1 MCAQTVLSDIAQE
14 EAKRAS
20 MTAGS
25 YIAGLVDS
33 ETLVGELLSINFSEA
48 QVLVHDYLR
57 QQVRGLPHGS
67 FLVATRMILDPPRV
81 NDAEDEETCL
91 VLLRI
96 VGDALL
102 PNAREMEHFRFQ
114 AGMRSTETSE
124 TWDSPGHLDE
134 WTRNNLSYGAYR
146 CRVLGTFRMKA
157 QTTDQYDLV
166 FGGDL
171 INYYTGRGMKVF
183 KPTGALLSKI
193 VNYQRRLTSGL
204 SASDGARVRV
214 GRVRFASSEIGV
226 KEDVDNVPVEVDPRD
241 FIARRTFY
249 GGMSRGGKSNAMK
262 ITARAIYLLRKANPS
277 FRVGQLILD
286 PNGEYANENIQDGG
300 ALKNSYQEVGGVKY
314 DDEVETYGLN
324 THPNDPN
331 RKIVKIN
338 FFGSRVSN
346 WGDVNALEQDLDQ
359 LFVGKTVVDN
369 ELADATTIYV
379 RRFRD
384 TLIECP
390 KAFADK
396 GEETRFK
403 RLITVYRG
411 ILFAAGFSAPTQKVS
426 IKRLFGKE
434 LRDAMQKNGSQD
446 PAVQSKIAS
455 AAELFANDDIA
466 WGDFVTACKAL
477 RDFIADKNAG
487 YSDFES
493 QYSKDHKGKRWA
505 DDALINILEIY
516 AYPNGVAQFRR
527 AERQHSPNAASD
539 YAADIVEA
547 IRKGKLV
554 IFDQSTGD
562 PEQNQNAAERILWE
576 IFNRQKLD
584 FVDPQRDD
592 AGQIIPPPPIMVY
605 LEEAHNLLPAAGGK
619 DELRTIWA
627 RTAKEGSKYMIG
639 MVLATQE
646 PSSVM
651 PAILKNTDNWFV
663 AHLNNTDEVRT
674 LAKFYDFED
683 YAHQIKTISD
693 PGFVRMRTLSNPYTI
708 PVQIDL
714 FKTEGASI

>member
-1 MCAQTVLSDIAQE
+1 MKMQE
-14 EAKRAS
+14 ADNYE
-20 MTAGS
+20 
-25 YIAGLVDS
+25 
-33 ETLVGELLSINFSEA
+33 F
-48 QVLVHDYLR
+48 
-57 QQVRGLPHGS
+57 
-67 FLVATRMILDPPRV
+67 
-81 NDAEDEETCL
+81 
-91 VLLRI
+91 
-96 VGDALL
+96 
-102 PNAREMEHFRFQ
+102 
-114 AGMRSTETSE
+114 
-124 TWDSPGHLDE
+124 
-134 WTRNNLSYGAYR
+134 
-146 CRVLGTFRMKA
+146 
-157 QTTDQYDLV
+157 V

-183 KPTGALLSKI
+183 KPTSELLSQI
-193 VNYQRRLTSGL
+193 VNYQRNTT
-204 SASDGARVRV
+204 ASTGTRVRV

-262 ITARAIYLLRKANPS
+262 ITARAIYLLRRTNLD
-277 FRVGQLILD
+277 FRVGQLIFD

-300 ALKNSYQEVGGVKY
+300 SLKNAYQEIHGARYG
-314 DDEVETYGLN
+314 DEIETYGLN
-324 THPNDPN
+324 THPNDPD

-338 FFGSRVSN
+338 FFGSYISN
-346 WGDVNALEQDLDQ
+346 WSDVNVLAIDLEQ
-359 LFVGKTVVDN
+359 LFVGKTIIDS

-390 KAFADK
+390 KPFADK
-396 GEETRFK
+396 GEEVRFK

-411 ILFAAGFSAPTQKVS
+411 ILHAAGFPTLTQRVN
-426 IKRLFGKE
+426 IKGLFGTD
-434 LRDAMQKNGSQD
+434 LRRAMEKNNSQD
-446 PAVQSKIAS
+446 PSSKSKISS
-455 AAELFANDDIA
+455 AAALFANDELT
-466 WGDFVTACKAL
+466 WSDFVTACKAL
-477 RDFIADKNAG
+477 REFMNDKNAG
-487 YSDFES
+487 YSDFET
-493 QYSKDHKGKRWA
+493 QYSAKKNGKRWA
-505 DDALINILEIY
+505 DDSLNNILEIY
-516 AYPNGVAQFRR
+516 AYPNGIAQFRR

-539 YAADIVEA
+539 YAADIVTA
-547 IRKGKLV
+547 LRNGKLV

-576 IFNRQKLD
+576 IFNRQKKD
-584 FVDPQRDD
+584 FVEPQRDD
-592 AGQIIPPPPIMVY
+592 QGDIIAPPPIMVY
-605 LEEAHNLLPAAGGK
+605 LEEAHNLLPAAGGQ
-619 DELRTIWA
+619 DELRTVWA
-627 RTAKEGSKYMIG
+627 RTAKEGSKYQLG

-674 LAKFYDFED
+674 LSKFYDFED

-714 FKTEGASI
+714 FKAKRADN

>member
-1 MCAQTVLSDIAQE
+1 MQGQTVLSDITQE
-14 EAKRAS
+14 EAESAS
-20 MTAGS
+20 RNAGS
-25 YIAGLVDS
+25 QLAGLIESD
-33 ETLVGELLSINFSEA
+33 TLVGELLTINFSEA
-48 QVLVHDYLR
+48 HVLVHDYLR

-67 FLVATRMILDPPRV
+67 FLVATRMNLENSQI

-96 VGDALL
+96 VGDAPL

-114 AGMRSTETSE
+114 AGMRSTESSE

-134 WTRNNLSYGAYR
+134 WTKNNLSYGAYR
-146 CRVLGTFRMKA
+146 CRVLGTFRMKSTA
-157 QTTDQYDLV
+157 DDQYELS

-171 INYYTGRGMKVF
+171 INYYNGRGLKVF
-183 KPTGALLSKI
+183 KPTGLLLSKI
-193 VNYQRRLTSGL
+193 VNYQRIVASGN
-204 SASDGARVRV
+204 DARVRV

-226 KEDVDNVPVEVDPRD
+226 KEDIDNVPVEVDPRD

-262 ITARAIYLLRKANPS
+262 IAARAIYLLRGSDPE
-277 FRVGQLILD
+277 FRVGQLIFD

-300 ALKNSYQEVGGVKY
+300 SLKNSYQEISSAIY
-314 DDEVETYGLN
+314 EDEIETYGLN
-324 THPNDPN
+324 SHPNDPK

-338 FFGSRVSN
+338 FFGSNVSN
-346 WGDVNALEQDLDQ
+346 WSDVGAIAQDLDQ
-359 LFVGKTVVDN
+359 LFVGKTILDN
-369 ELADATTIYV
+369 ELADASALYV
-379 RRFRD
+379 KRFRD
-384 TLIECP
+384 TLIESP

-396 GEETRFK
+396 GEEIRFK

-411 ILFAAGFSAPTQKVS
+411 ILYAAGFPAPSQTVS
-426 IKRLFGKE
+426 IKGLFGAE
-434 LRDAMQKNGSQD
+434 LRTALQNNRSQE
-446 PAVQSKIAS
+446 PATKSKISSAS
-455 AAELFANDDIA
+455 TLFADDELT
-466 WGDFVTACKAL
+466 WSDFVSACKAL
-477 RDFIADKNAG
+477 REFMTDKSAG
-487 YSDFES
+487 YSDYEA
-493 QYSKDHKGKRWA
+493 QYSTKKNGKRWA
-505 DDALINILEIY
+505 DDALTNILEIY

-539 YAADIVEA
+539 YAADIVSALRE
-547 IRKGKLV
+547 GKLV

-576 IFNRQKLD
+576 IFNRQKQD
-584 FVDPQRDD
+584 FVEPERNTEGD
-592 AGQIIPPPPIMVY
+592 IIPPPPIMVY

-619 DELRTIWA
+619 DELRTVWA
-627 RTAKEGSKYMIG
+627 RTAKEGSKYQIG

-663 AHLNNTDEVRT
+663 AHLNNADEVRT
-674 LAKFYDFED
+674 LSKFYDFED

-714 FKTEGASI
+714 FRANGADS

>member
-1 MCAQTVLSDIAQE
+1 MNAETILSDIAGE
-14 EAKRAS
+14 EAKNAS
-20 MTAGS
+20 ITAGGH
-25 YIAGLVDS
+25 IAGLVDL
-33 ETLVGELLSINFSEA
+33 ETLVGELLMINFSEA

-57 QQVRGLPHGS
+57 QKVRGLPHGS
-67 FLVATRMILDPPRV
+67 FLVATRMNLEGSKA
-81 NDAEDEETCL
+81 NDAEDEDTCL

-96 VGDALL
+96 VGDAPL

-114 AGMRSTETSE
+114 AGMRSTESAE

-134 WTRNNLSYGAYR
+134 WTKNNLSYGAYR
-146 CRVLGTFRMKA
+146 CRVLGTFRMKV
-157 QTTDQYDLV
+157 QEMDKYKFV

-183 KPTGALLSKI
+183 KPTSALLSKI
-193 VNYQRRLTSGL
+193 VNYQRIAPAGN
-204 SASDGARVRV
+204 DARVRV
-214 GRVRFASSEIGV
+214 GRVRFASSEIGI

-262 ITARAIYLLRKANPS
+262 ITARAIYLLRKSDPD
-277 FRVGQLILD
+277 FRVGQLIFD

-300 ALKNSYQEVGGVKY
+300 SLKNSYQEIHGASY

-324 THPNDPN
+324 NHPNDPN

-338 FFGSRVSN
+338 FFGSYISN
-346 WGDVNALEQDLDQ
+346 WSDVKVLATDLEQ
-359 LFVGKTVVDN
+359 LFVGKTIIDN
-369 ELADATTIYV
+369 ELADATAIYV

-384 TLIECP
+384 TLIERP

-396 GEETRFK
+396 GEEVRFR
-403 RLITVYRG
+403 RLVTVYRG
-411 ILFAAGFSAPTQKVS
+411 ILHAAGFLAQLPTVN
-426 IKRLFGKE
+426 IKGLFGAE
-434 LRDAMQKNGSQD
+434 LRTAMQKNNSQD
-446 PAVQSKIAS
+446 PSTQSKITS
-455 AAELFANDDIA
+455 AAELFANDELT
-466 WGDFVTACKAL
+466 WSDFVTACKAL
-477 RDFIADKNAG
+477 REFMTDKNAG
-487 YSDFES
+487 YSDFET
-493 QYSKDHKGKRWA
+493 QYSAKKKGKRWA
-505 DDALINILEIY
+505 DDSLNNILEIY

-527 AERQHSPNAASD
+527 AERQHSYNAASD
-539 YAADIVEA
+539 YAADIVKA
-547 IRKGKLV
+547 LRNGKLV

-562 PEQNQNAAERILWE
+562 PEQNQNAAERILWK
-576 IFNRQKLD
+576 IFNGQKQD
-584 FVDPQRDD
+584 FVEPKRDD
-592 AGQIIPPPPIMVY
+592 QGEIIAPPPIMVY
-605 LEEAHNLLPAAGGK
+605 LEEAHNLLPAAGDK
-619 DELRTIWA
+619 DELRTVWA
-627 RTAKEGSKYMIG
+627 RTAKEGSKYQLG

-663 AHLNNTDEVRT
+663 AHLNNADEVRT
-674 LAKFYDFED
+674 LSKFYDFED

-714 FKTEGASI
+714 FKANGADS